1 MAHFDKGRKYKFFP
15 RTAEAETFY
24 LSGENLGVKNW
35 SGDGRI
41 RRVKRH
47 KNYDEMWVQFGY
59 FQRKKWLIVIF
70 KHLRII
76 FGTLQ
81 PNDMVHMTGT
91 VDRWG
96 ARRVYVVTGI
106 IKYPSPTI
114 VDDKNFKLDM
124 ELYKAQT
131 KTADEVD
138 LEQYIDLRVKD
149 ITKYGTEIGTE
160 DKDIEASNNELF
172 LPDNEDE

>member
-1 MAHFDKGRKYKFFP
+1 MAKHFDKGRKYKFFP

-24 LSGENLGVKNW
+24 LSGEAIGVKNW

-47 KNYDEMWVQFGY
+47 TKYDEMWVQFGY
-59 FQRKKWLIVIF
+59 FQKKKWLIVIF
-70 KHLRII
+70 KHLRVI
-76 FGTLQ
+76 FGTLK

-106 IKYPSPTI
+106 IKYPHPTI
-114 VDDKNFKLDM
+114 TEMDDHNLDM
-124 ELYKAQT
+124 ELYKAQV
-131 KTADEVD
+131 KTQEELDI
-138 LEQYIDLRVKD
+138 EQHIDFRVKD
-149 ITKYGTEIGTE
+149 VSKFHIENGS
-160 DKDIEASNNELF
+160 DDVEASNNEIF
-172 LPDNEDE
+172 LPDNDD

>member
-1 MAHFDKGRKYKFFP
+1 MANFDKGRKYKFFP

-24 LSGENLGVKNW
+24 LSGEGLGVKNW

-59 FQRKKWLIVIF
+59 YQRKKWLIVIF

-96 ARRVYVVTGI
+96 SRRVYVVTGI

-131 KTADEVD
+131 KSADEME

-149 ITKYGTEIGTE
+149 ITKFHTEMGVE
-160 DKDIEASNNELF
+160 DKDVEASNNELF
-172 LPDNEDE
+172 LPDNDD

>member
-1 MAHFDKGRKYKFFP
+1 MANFDKGRKYKFFP

-24 LSGENLGVKNW
+24 LSGEAYGIKNW

-41 RRVKRH
+41 RKVKRH
-47 KNYDEMWVQFGY
+47 KNYDEMWVQFGFY
-59 FQRKKWLIVIF
+59 QRKKWLIVIF

-96 ARRVYVVTGI
+96 SRRVYVVSGI

-131 KTADEVD
+131 KSADEME

-149 ITKYGTEIGTE
+149 ITKFHTEMGKE
-160 DKDIEASNNELF
+160 DDDVEASNNELF
-172 LPDNEDE
+172 LPDNDD